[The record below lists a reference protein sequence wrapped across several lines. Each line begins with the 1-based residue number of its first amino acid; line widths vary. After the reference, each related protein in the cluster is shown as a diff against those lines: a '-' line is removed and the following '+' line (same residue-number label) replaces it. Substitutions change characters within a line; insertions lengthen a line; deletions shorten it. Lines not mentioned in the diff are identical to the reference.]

1 MELLMKQAANLII
14 NVWAYAAPYSIS
26 PFSKRTQAT
35 PITLYKQRIPSIPI
49 FNRPTFAFCARPNV
63 GGAATASIQ
72 LAINA
77 RQTTIFTSGIQL
89 V

>member
-1 MELLMKQAANLII
+1 MELQMKQAASLIT
-14 NVWAYAAPYSIS
+14 NVWAYAVLCSIS
-26 PFSKRTQAT
+26 PFFRQIQAM
-35 PITLYKQRIPSIPI
+35 PITLYKQQIPLIPT